1 MEKEIIEKILAWLR
15 TKEEES
21 ILGSFE
27 DDGTCVVSAEDLP
40 EFCRM
45 LTRLAGPDMIGFQV
59 MISGGGIVF
68 GRRNL
73 EKAVYL

>member
-1 MEKEIIEKILAWLR
+1 MEKEIVEKILAWLR
-15 TKEEES
+15 QKDEEG
-21 ILGSFE
+21 ILGSCVE
-27 DDGTCVVSAEDLP
+27 GDTCIVSAEDLP